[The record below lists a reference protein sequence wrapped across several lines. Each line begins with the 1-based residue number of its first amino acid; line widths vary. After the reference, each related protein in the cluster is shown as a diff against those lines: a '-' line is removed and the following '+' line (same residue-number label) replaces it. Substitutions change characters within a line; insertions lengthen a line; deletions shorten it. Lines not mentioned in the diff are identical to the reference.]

1 MASSSILGGEHA
13 PPEPR
18 GTDVDSLGP
27 SDTSDSG
34 SDVQTDRRRSAVPDG
49 IAEGALP
56 ISHGSDTD
64 STGTGER
71 ASADPTAASDDADI
85 LPDRIGT
92 VPYDVGEV
100 TDAVDDPTS
109 ATAGE
114 LAEDTDEA
122 GNGDENDEEDEEDS
136 APTPRGRPV
145 PVQRRR

>member
-1 MASSSILGGEHA
+1 
-13 PPEPR
+13 
-18 GTDVDSLGP
+18 
-27 SDTSDSG
+27 
-34 SDVQTDRRRSAVPDG
+34 VPDG

-136 APTPRGRPV
+136 APPPRGRPV